1 MTRKITLLVLTS
13 AIAASLQFSVTASAD
28 NHEIADRV
36 RPAGILVINEATA
49 TAETAAP
56 QADIP
61 GGEVAAAAPVV
72 TEAPAATE
80 APATTEAP
88 AEATA
93 DAGKSIYDKTCFA
106 CHLTGVANAPLLGNK
121 EMWAPRI
128 ALGADALYASVINGK
143 GAMPPKGGAMQLSDD
158 DVKTAVD
165 YMVSQAQ

>member
-1 MTRKITLLVLTS
+1 MTRTVSTIALISML
-13 AIAASLQFSVTASAD
+13 AASLQVSITASA
-28 NHEIADRV
+28 NENEIADRV
-36 RPAGILVINEATA
+36 RPAGILVIKSVEAEPA
-49 TAETAAP
+49 VAAP
-56 QADIP
+56 QGDIP
-61 GGEVAAAAPVV
+61 GGEVAVAAPAVAE
-72 TEAPAATE
+72 TPA
-80 APATTEAP
+80 EAP

-93 DAGKSIYDKTCFA
+93 DAGKAIYDKTCFA

>member
-1 MTRKITLLVLTS
+1 MTRKTTLLVLTS

-56 QADIP
+56 QGDVP
-61 GGEVAAAAPVV
+61 GGEVAAAATVV
-72 TEAPAATE
+72 TE

-93 DAGKSIYDKTCFA
+93 DAGKAIYDKTCFA

-128 ALGADALYASVINGK
+128 ALGTDALYASVINGK